1 MGREAPPLDVPPAV
15 LYWQSQDELFERGIM
30 KKDYFDLTGKVALV
44 VGASSGLGRQFAK
57 ALANQGASVA
67 VAARRVE
74 KLEETKA
81 QVEEFGVKCIAI
93 PCDVSN
99 EESVKNCIQTVID
112 TFGRIDVLCNNAG
125 IIDNQCLLESTTDQW
140 NRTLATNVSGAYLA
154 SREAAKYM
162 VEQGSGRI
170 INTAS
175 IAAHGGGVGAVAYHA
190 SKAAIAN
197 LTRAMACELSAKGVT
212 VNAIAP
218 GVFETEI
225 TTEFFNSPLAEEHK
239 ATLPIGRFGREGE
252 LDGILIYL
260 ASDASSFCTGQ
271 VIFVDGGQTCKM

>member
-1 MGREAPPLDVPPAV
+1 
-15 LYWQSQDELFERGIM
+15 M
-30 KKDYFDLTGKVALV
+30 KNYFDLSGKVALV
-44 VGASSGLGRQFAK
+44 IGASSGLGVQFAK

-74 KLEETKA
+74 KLEVTKS
-81 QVEEFGVKCIAI
+81 QVEEMGVECIAI
-93 PCDVSN
+93 RCDVSD
-99 EESVKNCIQTVID
+99 EQSIIDCINAVVEH
-112 TFGRIDVLCNNAG
+112 FGRIDILCNNAG
-125 IIDNQCLLESTTDQW
+125 IIVWEDLLNSTLDGW
-140 NRTLATNVSGAYLA
+140 NRAMATNVTGAYIA

-162 VEQGSGRI
+162 VKQGSGRI

-175 IAAHGGGVGAVAYHA
+175 IAAHGGEAGSPSYYA

-197 LTRAMACELSAKGVT
+197 LTRAMACELSPHGIT

-218 GVFETEI
+218 GVFETEL
-225 TTEFFNSPLAEEHK
+225 TASSLDSPMAQSQK
-239 ATLPIGRFGREGE
+239 AGLPVRRFGLEGE

-260 ASDASSFCTGQ
+260 ASDSSSFCTGQ

>member
-1 MGREAPPLDVPPAV
+1 MREAIN
-15 LYWQSQDELFERGIM
+15 RKM
-30 KKDYFDLTGKVALV
+30 KGAIVKNYFDLTGKAALV
-44 VGASSGLGRQFAK
+44 IGASSGLGRQFAK
-57 ALANQGASVA
+57 ALANQGANVA

-81 QVEEFGVKCIAI
+81 QVEEMGAKCIAV
-93 PCDVSN
+93 PCDVSD
-99 EESVKNCIQTVID
+99 EESVKACIKAVVDEFGKID
-112 TFGRIDVLCNNAG
+112 ILCNNAG
-125 IIDNQCLLESTTDQW
+125 IIAWGELLESTTDDW
-140 NRTLATNVSGAYLA
+140 NRAMATNVTGAYIA
-154 SREAAKYM
+154 SREAARYM

-175 IAAHGGGVGAVAYHA
+175 IAAHGGESGSVSYYA

-197 LTRAMACELSAKGVT
+197 LTRALACELTPKGIN

-218 GVFETEI
+218 GVFATEL
-225 TTEFFNSPLAEEHK
+225 TASSLEGPMAEAQK
-239 ATLPIGRFGREGE
+239 ATLPKGRFGEEGE

-271 VIFVDGGQTCKM
+271 VIYVDGGQTCKM